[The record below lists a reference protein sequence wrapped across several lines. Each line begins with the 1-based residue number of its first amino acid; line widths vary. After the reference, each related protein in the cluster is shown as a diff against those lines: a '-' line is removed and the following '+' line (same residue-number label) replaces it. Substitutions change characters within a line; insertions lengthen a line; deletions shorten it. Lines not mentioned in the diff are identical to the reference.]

1 MRAIFLTFLFFFFAL
16 QLFGNSNRI
25 DSLRMAS
32 SKADSHEKTRI
43 LNELAKLFWYNSFDS
58 SLKYANAAYDLAIK
72 HENVVEQAKALNNLG
87 VAYDLR
93 GEYGRSLNSYFQIIK
108 MASEKELFTP
118 NVPIEYFTKHRED
131 KSISPENI
139 NYETKN
145 TIRNQ
150 KLNAEEESQLLVVL
164 ANSYMNMGI
173 VFGRLSI
180 FEKSIIC
187 FRQSYEIRKDIGDKR
202 GLAFILHNL
211 GTVFFKLENYRQAE
225 ESFRESLL
233 YRIENN
239 DVQGAANT
247 NLALGELFVKTGLPD
262 SAFFYLRKAN
272 STFSILQHR
281 KGVSDTYAKMGDL
294 LFLQNKPLEALD
306 ELRKALSILIDISDR
321 GGEGLVYHKMGEV
334 YLKLGEFENANKYFE
349 LSLNISKELDLKQ
362 LTAESLFG
370 LSLVK
375 EKKGQIPQAFSLYK
389 EYIKVKD
396 WIKEEKYSASLAE
409 SLTLFEVDRIESENY
424 LLKKD
429 NEIKQLNFERQ
440 RLLQVLLIALF
451 LVLLFFGVALFYM
464 YRSILKA
471 NRKLTILN
479 SELETRISNRTFEL
493 REALKL
499 AEEANHIKNSVLSN
513 ISHEIRT
520 PLNGIL
526 GFTSLLT
533 NEFDLSS
540 DEGRYV
546 REIRSSSDKLMN
558 LLNDLID
565 ISRAESNKLRVRYSH
580 CSLQRKLNDV
590 IDSFHDE
597 IKLKGIKLI
606 TNIEKVPDVIA
617 DTENIYRIFSIV
629 FSNAVK
635 YTEKG
640 SVSVAL
646 SYRLEESSVEVIM
659 TDTGV
664 GIDPEYLPYI
674 FEPFQQESS
683 GLSRLYQGAGLG
695 LALAKRLISLMNGTI
710 QVTSKKGAGT
720 IVSLKFPVTLAE
732 SIHESVSAKIT
743 PREVAKGTEPRAKKA
758 KVLIVEPNTY
768 TRFYLQSLLRKYVN
782 VYVARDANEALS
794 ILDDSIN
801 FTSLFDLVIVDST
814 ISEPWDTQAFINEVF
829 ARKKEYK
836 KRPFIVQVEENITL
850 KEDPLA
856 AMGYFKVIRKPINK
870 KVLLE
875 VLSEFSRK
883 KNLQ

>member
-1 MRAIFLTFLFFFFAL
+1 
-16 QLFGNSNRI
+16 
-25 DSLRMAS
+25 
-32 SKADSHEKTRI
+32 
-43 LNELAKLFWYNSFDS
+43 
-58 SLKYANAAYDLAIK
+58 
-72 HENVVEQAKALNNLG
+72 
-87 VAYDLR
+87 
-93 GEYGRSLNSYFQIIK
+93 
-108 MASEKELFTP
+108 
-118 NVPIEYFTKHRED
+118 
-131 KSISPENI
+131 
-139 NYETKN
+139 
-145 TIRNQ
+145 
-150 KLNAEEESQLLVVL
+150 
-164 ANSYMNMGI
+164 
-173 VFGRLSI
+173 
-180 FEKSIIC
+180 
-187 FRQSYEIRKDIGDKR
+187 
-202 GLAFILHNL
+202 
-211 GTVFFKLENYRQAE
+211 
-225 ESFRESLL
+225 
-233 YRIENN
+233 
-239 DVQGAANT
+239 
-247 NLALGELFVKTGLPD
+247 
-262 SAFFYLRKAN
+262 
-272 STFSILQHR
+272 
-281 KGVSDTYAKMGDL
+281 
-294 LFLQNKPLEALD
+294 
-306 ELRKALSILIDISDR
+306 
-321 GGEGLVYHKMGEV
+321 
-334 YLKLGEFENANKYFE
+334 
-349 LSLNISKELDLKQ
+349 
-362 LTAESLFG
+362 
-370 LSLVK
+370 
-375 EKKGQIPQAFSLYK
+375 
-389 EYIKVKD
+389 
-396 WIKEEKYSASLAE
+396 
-409 SLTLFEVDRIESENY
+409 
-424 LLKKD
+424 
-429 NEIKQLNFERQ
+429 
-440 RLLQVLLIALF
+440 
-451 LVLLFFGVALFYM
+451 M

-479 SELETRISNRTFEL
+479 SELETRISNRTLEL

-526 GFTSLLT
+526 GFSSLLT
-533 NEFDLSS
+533 NEFVLSS
-540 DEGRYV
+540 DESRYV

-580 CSLQRKLNDV
+580 CSLQRKLNEV
-590 IDSFHDE
+590 VDSFHDE

-606 TNIEKVPDVIA
+606 TNIEKMPDVIA

-635 YTEKG
+635 YTDRG

-646 SYRLEESSVEVIM
+646 SYRQEEGSVEVIM

-720 IVSLKFPVTLAE
+720 IVALKFPVTLAE
-732 SIHESVSAKIT
+732 SIQESVSAKIT
-743 PREVAKGTEPRAKKA
+743 PREAVRGTEPRAKKA

-836 KRPFIVQVEENITL
+836 KRPFVVQVEENITL
-850 KEDPLA
+850 KEYPLA
-856 AMGYFKVIRKPINK
+856 AMGYFKVIQKPINK
-870 KVLLE
+870 KVLLD

-883 KNLQ
+883 KILQ